1 MVHPQKQGYGIGTKL
16 LEEIEAEYPK
26 QRYELFTGSKSVDNI
41 RLYENLGY
49 KIFRE
54 KQISEELS
62 FVYLEKC

>member
-16 LEEIEAEYPK
+16 LEAIEAEYPK